1 MFEQG
6 NNKCFSFCL
15 FVTTTRL
22 VAARTAAIAY
32 ASQEPMRFLVKRAHA
47 SYTIAI
53 PLVMLSCIQH
63 ANLVKTLLFD
73 TAYYS

>member
-47 SYTIAI
+47 SYTICNTTCNA
-53 PLVMLSCIQH
+53 LLHS
-63 ANLVKTLLFD
+63 KTLLFD

>member
-1 MFEQG
+1 M
-6 NNKCFSFCL
+6 L
-15 FVTTTRL
+15 FFLLIYNYHKIL

-63 ANLVKTLLFD
+63 ANLAKTLAVIRHSLL
-73 TAYYS
+73 